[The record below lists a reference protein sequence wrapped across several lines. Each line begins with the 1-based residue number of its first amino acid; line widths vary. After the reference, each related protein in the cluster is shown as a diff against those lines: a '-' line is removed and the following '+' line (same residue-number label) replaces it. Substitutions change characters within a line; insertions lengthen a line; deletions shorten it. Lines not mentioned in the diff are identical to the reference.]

1 MTKPEAII
9 LGRRWAAIA
18 LALSSI
24 GCANLSGQSVPD
36 ERFAGVLRMTFPGH
50 SVFQAVNG
58 EFYSVQIVGDEAR
71 GLMAD
76 RIRGADKTAPLCL
89 ELVFA
94 GELLDEEDFVGRRIV
109 AIQTLHHLG
118 IASCV

>member
-1 MTKPEAII
+1 M
-9 LGRRWAAIA
+9 
-18 LALSSI
+18 
-24 GCANLSGQSVPD
+24 PD
-36 ERFAGVLRMTFPGH
+36 ERFAGVLMMTFPGH

-71 GLMAD
+71 SLMAH
-76 RIRGADKTAPLCL
+76 RIREADKTEPLCL

-94 GELLDEEDFVGRRIV
+94 GELLDDEDFVGRKIV

-118 IASCV
+118 SVACP